1 MSEPRSIAIIGGGC
15 SGALAALHL
24 LRGPRPVRIH
34 LVEPRAISGPGLAYS
49 TDCPQHLVNVPAR
62 CMSVSPSAP
71 QDFVEWLQSDSG
83 SPVDPDAFL
92 PRADFGR
99 YVADRLESAR
109 RQARPHSILKRHQAG
124 VLEIERERGHA
135 ILYMSDGGWL
145 EADLVV
151 LALGNAMP
159 RRLPFFPRSGANP
172 MFYESAWHPGALE
185 VADPNSP
192 VALIGSGLTA
202 VDAFVGLR
210 ANGHRGVVH
219 MISRRGLLPQ
229 PHVPMTRNPAAIPWE
244 SATLRPLVRE
254 LRDRVRSAEEQG
266 VDWRDV
272 IASLRGVTNELWLNF
287 SARDRER
294 FYRHAKVYWDAHRHR
309 MAPQVA
315 DTIDDARR
323 SGCLRVHAGR
333 VQRIAEGR
341 ERLTIEVMLRSQK
354 AAQVSAARVINCT
367 GSEQDYRRVDSPL
380 LRSLFGKGWL
390 DLNPPGLG
398 IRTGDNGAVLDRR
411 GAAVPWLYAMGPMRI
426 GGLLETTAVPEIREQ
441 AAALAKTLLAR
452 PSSLPARPH
461 AVGDLDPDCFH
472 FPNIAVDDFE
482 HLRHGH
488 GDR

>member
-1 MSEPRSIAIIGGGC
+1 MA
-15 SGALAALHL
+15 
-24 LRGPRPVRIH
+24 
-34 LVEPRAISGPGLAYS
+34 GPGLAYS
-49 TDCPQHLVNVPAR
+49 TDCSHHLLNVPAR
-62 CMSVSPSAP
+62 CMSVSPAAP
-71 QDFVEWLQSDSG
+71 QDFLEWLQNESG
-83 SPVDPDAFL
+83 TPVAPDAFL

-99 YVADRLESAR
+99 YVADRLEQAR
-109 RQARPHSILKRHQAG
+109 RQARPHSVLKRHATEA
-124 VLEIERERGHA
+124 LEIERERDHA
-135 ILYMSDGGWL
+135 ILYLADGGSL

-159 RRLPFFPRSGANP
+159 RRLPFFPRAGANS

-185 VADPNSP
+185 VADPNSL

-202 VDAFVGLR
+202 VDAYVGLR

-229 PHVPMTRNPAAIPWE
+229 AHLPISRNLSALPWE
-244 SATLRPLVRE
+244 SAPLRPLVRE
-254 LRDRVRSAEEQG
+254 LRKRIRTAEEQG
-266 VDWRDV
+266 SNWRDV
-272 IASLRGVTNELWLNF
+272 IASLRGVTNQLWLGF
-287 SARDRER
+287 SAGDRER
-294 FYRHAKVYWDAHRHR
+294 FYRHAKAYWDVHRHR

-315 DTIDDARR
+315 EIIDDARR

-354 AAQVSAARVINCT
+354 AAQIGAQRVINCT

-390 DLNPPGLG
+390 DVNPPGLG
-398 IRTGDNGAVLDRR
+398 IRTGNDGAVLDRR
-411 GAAVPWLYAMGPMRI
+411 GAVVPWLYAMGPMRI

-461 AVGDLDPDCFH
+461 AVRDLDPDCFH
-472 FPNIAVDDFE
+472 FPNVAVDDLE